1 MRVILLQDIYKHG
14 VAGEVVDVAD
24 GFARNYL
31 IPRKQ
36 AVKATKSELRA
47 FKALREQVEARRAQY
62 EQKLNDVARLIDKTE
77 LFFERRAASTGK
89 LFGSVTTQEI
99 AEALDEKTGID
110 INRRRIS
117 QQGLREIGTHI
128 VPVRLG
134 SETSPELIIH
144 IVREGELE
152 EFLKAREAAEER
164 GESVTVEEVLGT
176 ELTEA
181 EAEAQAPTV
190 IDVPE
195 GAEAELLMSEAA
207 EDSPV
212 EAEES
217 EEDASGADTEGDD

>member
-77 LFFERRAASTGK
+77 LFFERRAANTGK

-117 QQGLREIGTHI
+117 QQGLREIGTHV

-134 SETSPELIIH
+134 SEVSPELIIH
-144 IVREGELE
+144 IVREGELA
-152 EFLKAREAAEER
+152 EFLKAREEAEER
-164 GESVTVEEVLGT
+164 GETVTVEEVLGT

-195 GAEAELLMSEAA
+195 GAEAELLISEAEDASPA
-207 EDSPV
+207 E
-212 EAEES
+212 A
-217 EEDASGADTEGDD
+217 EEDASGAEDTEGDD

>member
-195 GAEAELLMSEAA
+195 GAEADLLMSEAA